1 VAALIRD
8 ALPIDNILPEIV
20 EKLFSWGALVLSAEP
35 GAGKTTRVP
44 PAILD
49 SGMATIAGK
58 SPGQI
63 IVLQPRRVAARAAA
77 SRMSE
82 ERGTDVGAEIGYQV
96 RHERRMSR
104 YTRILVSTEGVFIRR
119 LQEDPFLENVAV
131 VIFDEFHE
139 RSLDSDLA
147 LAMVRQVRE
156 SVRPDLRILV
166 MSATL
171 DADPVANYLG
181 QCATLHSEGR
191 MHPVAIEYLQ
201 FPSSAPIEQLAADGV
216 RQLFARTG
224 GHLLAFLP
232 GVGEIRRT
240 QGILETADWDGRI
253 TILPLYG
260 DLPLEEQQRVLR
272 PSKDRKIIL
281 ATNVAETSLTI
292 DGVTAVVDSGFARVN
307 RFDPRLGLNRL
318 GLERIAKSSAQ
329 QRSGRAGRTAPGEC
343 LRLWTEREQQMLPD
357 FATAE
362 ISRVELSECILQLI
376 AWGES
381 DVRAFPWFE
390 PPPGTAVDRALE
402 LLDRLDALQ
411 DGRLTEL
418 GKRMARFPL
427 QPRLARLLLKGQ
439 QFGEPERAALSA
451 ALLSER
457 DPFRRS
463 ETRRQAM
470 HHSNSDVVDRLGA
483 IEQFERTQLRDS
495 VVGELLT
502 GPAKQI
508 MQASKQL
515 QRLATEVDSKTEP
528 VRMCTDADE
537 PILRA
542 LAAAFP
548 DRICKRREPKGRRA
562 VMVGGRGVRLADD
575 SAVAEGD
582 LFVAIEF
589 IDTTNQSELL
599 VRQASIVDRTWLPE
613 SHLSTST
620 EVAFDPSREK
630 VIAMKRTRFCDL
642 VIDESQTALPGGTDP
657 GAILAEAVA
666 SRFDLASLVD
676 DEAKRYLTRL
686 QCLRKWIPEL
696 ELPDLTDDPW
706 RNLLPEWCAG
716 CSSVAELRST
726 SLVSAIKAHLTPQQ
740 IAEIDREAP
749 DRIAVPSGQSIK
761 LDYAADQP
769 PVLAVRIQE
778 LFGLRETPKIARSR
792 VPVLLQL
799 LAPNYRPQQITNDLA
814 SFWKNTYAEV
824 KKDLKAR
831 YPKHAWPEDPLNAQ
845 PERGPKRRSQG

>member
-1 VAALIRD
+1 VC
-8 ALPIDNILPEIV
+8 
-20 EKLFSWGALVLSAEP
+20 
-35 GAGKTTRVP
+35 
-44 PAILD
+44 
-49 SGMATIAGK
+49 
-58 SPGQI
+58 
-63 IVLQPRRVAARAAA
+63 
-77 SRMSE
+77 
-82 ERGTDVGAEIGYQV
+82 
-96 RHERRMSR
+96 
-104 YTRILVSTEGVFIRR
+104 TEGVFIRR

-131 VIFDEFHE
+131 VVFDEFHE

-147 LAMVRQVRE
+147 LAMVRQVRD

-181 QCATLHSEGR
+181 QCVTLHSEGR
-191 MHPVAIEYLQ
+191 THPVAIEYLQ
-201 FPSSAPIEQLAADGV
+201 FPSSAPIEQLVSDGV
-216 RQLFARTG
+216 RQLFAGTR

-232 GVGEIRRT
+232 GVGEIRKT
-240 QGILETADWDGRI
+240 QAMLEPTYRDEPI

-272 PSKDRKIIL
+272 HSKDRKIIL

-292 DGVTAVVDSGFARVN
+292 DGVTAVIDSGFARVN

-318 GLERIAKSSAQ
+318 GLERIPKSSAQ

-362 ISRVELSECILQLI
+362 ISRVELSECILQLV
-376 AWGES
+376 AWGEA

-390 PPPGTAVDRALE
+390 PPPPTALDRALE

-411 DGRLTEL
+411 QGKLTEL

-427 QPRLARLLLKGQ
+427 QPRLARLLIEGQ
-439 QFGEPERAALSA
+439 ILGQTDRAALCA
-451 ALLSER
+451 ALLAER

-463 ETRRQAM
+463 ETRSGAK
-470 HHSNSDVVDRLGA
+470 HHSNSDVLDRLAA
-483 IEQFERTQLRDS
+483 IEEFAHTQLRDS
-495 VVGELLT
+495 DVGELLA

-508 MQASKQL
+508 MRASKQL
-515 QRLATEVDSKTEP
+515 LNLAQ
-528 VRMCTDADE
+528 DADAGSAGILPAMTRRTSTAQPSPDE
-537 PILRA
+537 AILRA
-542 LAAAFP
+542 LIAAFP
-548 DRICKRREPKGRRA
+548 DRICKRRELKGRRG

-599 VRQASIVDRTWLPE
+599 VRQASLVERSWLPP
-613 SHLSTST
+613 SHLNTST
-620 EVAFDPSREK
+620 EVVFDPSREK

-642 VIDESQTALPGGTDP
+642 VIDESQTPLPAGTDP
-657 GAILAEAVA
+657 GTILAEAVA
-666 SRFDLASLVD
+666 ANFDLATLVD
-676 DEAKRYLTRL
+676 EDAKRYHIRL

-696 ELPDLTDDPW
+696 DLPDLTNDPW
-706 RNLLPEWCAG
+706 LTLLPEWCAG

-726 SLVSAIKAHLTPQQ
+726 SLVSAIRAHLTPQQ
-740 IAEIDREAP
+740 VAEIDREAP
-749 DRIAVPSGQSIK
+749 DRIMVPSGQYIK
-761 LDYAADQP
+761 LDYAIDEP

-778 LFGLRETPKIARSR
+778 LFGLRDTPRIARSR

-831 YPKHAWPEDPLNAQ
+831 YPKHAWPDDPLNAA
-845 PERGPKRRSQG
+845 PERGPKRRN